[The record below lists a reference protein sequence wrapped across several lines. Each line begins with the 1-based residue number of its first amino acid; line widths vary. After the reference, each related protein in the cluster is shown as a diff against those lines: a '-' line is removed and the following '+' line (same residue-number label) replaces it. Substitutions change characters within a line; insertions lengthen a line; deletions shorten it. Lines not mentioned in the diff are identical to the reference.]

1 MKDQLL
7 QDAAQRRAGR
17 VVEAGSWVPGTRPD
31 GSGRGPDTQVLRWA
45 DSCPTPQ
52 NGSDSRVP
60 GSQKGSLL
68 FPLTSPPVIHCC
80 FSRPSRTAAMAD
92 RGVDICSSPGPSA
105 RPAQGHPE
113 SLAWAQPG
121 PRPLSAETFRF
132 FLPCI
137 PQKALMRANLVD
149 NFTTL
154 TISPCNNIF
163 KTAPCP

>member
-1 MKDQLL
+1 MQHGEGQGGRWKQGAGCQERGQTGVDVALTHRCCAGQT
-7 QDAAQRRAGR
+7 AARRLRTGQILEFQVHRRA
-17 VVEAGSWVPGTRPD
+17 VCSFPSQA
-31 GSGRGPDTQVLRWA
+31 
-45 DSCPTPQ
+45 PQ
-52 NGSDSRVP
+52 SS
-60 GSQKGSLL
+60 
-68 FPLTSPPVIHCC
+68 TAASPAP
-80 FSRPSRTAAMAD
+80 PPPRTAATAD

-121 PRPLSAETFRF
+121 PRPLSTETFCF

-137 PQKALMRANLVD
+137 PQKALMRAYFVD

-163 KTAPCP
+163 KTAPCL